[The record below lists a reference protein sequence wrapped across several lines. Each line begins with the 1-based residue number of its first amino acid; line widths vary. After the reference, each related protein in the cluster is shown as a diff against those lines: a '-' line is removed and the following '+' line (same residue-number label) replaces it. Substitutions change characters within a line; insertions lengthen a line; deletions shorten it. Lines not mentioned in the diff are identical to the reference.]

1 MAGVKIE
8 HRRKFKMDIYI
19 YIYILY
25 ILAEVKIEHRREFK
39 MDEHSEPSKF
49 RRIALLLTMSFAY
62 QRNPRA

>member
-1 MAGVKIE
+1 
-8 HRRKFKMDIYI
+8 
-19 YIYILY
+19 
-25 ILAEVKIEHRREFK
+25 LAEVKIEHRREFK